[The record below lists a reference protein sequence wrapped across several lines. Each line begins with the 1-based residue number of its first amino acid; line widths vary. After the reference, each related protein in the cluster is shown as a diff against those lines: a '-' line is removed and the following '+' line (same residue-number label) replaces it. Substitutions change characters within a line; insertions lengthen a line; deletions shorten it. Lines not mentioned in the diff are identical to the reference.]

1 MWKTWLIAIALLVV
15 MTLGGLVIGYVVGEA
30 TCDDPYFQ
38 TYPDFR
44 CADED
49 AAGGAL
55 GFGIGLLGGRSCS
68 PAGAEASQAG
78 PIILRGLSIPRIIRC
93 R

>member
-15 MTLGGLVIGYVVGEA
+15 MTLGGLVIGYFVGEA
-30 TCDDPYFQ
+30 ACDDPYFQ

-49 AAGGAL
+49 AAGSAL
-55 GFGIGLLGGRSCS
+55 GFGIGLLVGGALALLLVRRVRRR
-68 PAGAEASQAG
+68 QVQ
-78 PIILRGLSIPRIIRC
+78 
-93 R
+93 